1 MAVALG
7 NMILF
12 YGWLMLPKYMRGK
25 VRSQEDE
32 TKLMGKAREMKAVVN
47 VAAVYIQVRLAN
59 FVNI

>member
-32 TKLMGKAREMKAVVN
+32 AKLMGKAREIKAVVN
-47 VAAVYIQVRLAN
+47 VAAVYIQVRLTR